1 MFLRIVSYTLIVTLT
16 TSLIAPPVWAS
27 AAIMRHYAGRMDDYN
42 TDYKRASIG
51 EATTEINR
59 IFERAPSKKK
69 ANAEQKEQIFRT
81 AMQTST
87 IHGTNAFLHGQT
99 QTDANYYLSEK
110 VQASNHHR
118 ILYGISALSYT
129 YADILRSVSD
139 EDLINTYAQFEAPKD
154 ALKSLLT
161 SRKGRASFDGYTK
174 ISGISGSR
182 FDDWFIDEFLKV
194 NQGIQKDSMRYWW
207 QPTRKISVVQTVPAK
222 STLKSAAPVAPKKTI
237 SRAGGGITGSM
248 NQPPLGDTRKV
259 AQKLSAAASA
269 AAAYDDV
276 DDALSAARH
285 GIIFAERAFDPL
297 AMPTLV
303 QNNFIRAIDMMPKM
317 ALMQIEWVDVDYVS
331 LNSTF
336 Q

>member
-139 EDLINTYAQFEAPKD
+139 EDLINILMLNLKHQKMHLNRSSPQEKD
-154 ALKSLLT
+154 ARVLMDTQKSPASVDHDLTIGLL
-161 SRKGRASFDGYTK
+161 
-174 ISGISGSR
+174 
-182 FDDWFIDEFLKV
+182 
-194 NQGIQKDSMRYWW
+194 
-207 QPTRKISVVQTVPAK
+207 
-222 STLKSAAPVAPKKTI
+222 
-237 SRAGGGITGSM
+237 M
-248 NQPPLGDTRKV
+248 N
-259 AQKLSAAASA
+259 S
-269 AAAYDDV
+269 
-276 DDALSAARH
+276 
-285 GIIFAERAFDPL
+285 
-297 AMPTLV
+297 
-303 QNNFIRAIDMMPKM
+303 
-317 ALMQIEWVDVDYVS
+317 
-331 LNSTF
+331 
-336 Q
+336 